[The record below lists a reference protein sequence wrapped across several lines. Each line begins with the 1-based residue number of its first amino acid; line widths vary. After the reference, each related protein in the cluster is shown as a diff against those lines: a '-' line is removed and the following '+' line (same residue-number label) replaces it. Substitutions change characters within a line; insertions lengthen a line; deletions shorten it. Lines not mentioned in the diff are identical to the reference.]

1 MMEKKLNISALL
13 ILMLIAFGCVPAKQ
27 LEDMSQQYNET
38 NQTNKSLASENDDLS
53 TKVAELEDNI
63 SALGRK
69 NQNLIDDTIRLA
81 QRNHR
86 LQHNYDA
93 TKKVNDDLLE
103 ELQGALSG
111 NNKET
116 QDLLKQLQSYQNDLQ
131 AREDALSSAE
141 AALLAKRT
149 ELEKAT
155 GELEQ
160 AQREIDARNK
170 RILEMEEM
178 LAQKDKLMSELRD
191 RVMMALEGYQGNGL
205 DVHMKD
211 GLLYVSLDEQ
221 LLFKSG
227 SWNVDPRGQDAI
239 KELGKVLA
247 QNDDIQITI
256 EGHTDNVPYNG
267 SGSLKDN
274 WDLSVKRA
282 TTIVKILLQNPN
294 IAPERITAA
303 GRGEFVPLDSENTT
317 EARQK
322 NRRTEIILMPNMKD
336 LMNALNGV
344 E

>member
-1 MMEKKLNISALL
+1 MKMKILGTLAFVVILL
-13 ILMLIAFGCVPAKQ
+13 ASCVPAK
-27 LEDMSQQYNET
+27 EFEEMSQQYNKT
-38 NQTNKSLASENDDLS
+38 NQANKELLSDNDDLS
-53 TKVAELEDNI
+53 TKVAEQGDDIAALKRAVQHLED
-63 SALGRK
+63 
-69 NQNLIDDTIRLA
+69 DTVRLA

-86 LQHNYDA
+86 LQHNYNT

-103 ELQGALSG
+103 QLQSALSG
-111 NNKET
+111 NNAET
-116 QDLLKQLQSYQNDLQ
+116 QDLLQQLQRYQNDLQ

-141 AALLAKRT
+141 AALLSKRS
-149 ELEKAT
+149 ELEKAIAK
-155 GELEQ
+155 LET
-160 AQREIDARNK
+160 AQREIEARNA

-178 LAQKDKLMSELRD
+178 LAQKDKLMRDLRD
-191 RVMMALEGYQGNGL
+191 RVMSALASYQGNGL
-205 DVHMKD
+205 NVHMKD

-227 SWNVDPRGQDAI
+227 SWAVDPRGQAAI

-247 QNDDIQITI
+247 DNKDIQITI

-267 SGSLKDN
+267 SGPLQDN

-282 TTIVKILLQNPN
+282 TSIVKILLEGSS
-294 IAPERITAA
+294 ISAERITAA
-303 GRGEFVPLDSENTT
+303 GRGEYIPLDKANTA

-344 E
+344 Q

>member
-1 MMEKKLNISALL
+1 MKMKILGTLAFVVILL
-13 ILMLIAFGCVPAKQ
+13 ASCVPAK
-27 LEDMSQQYNET
+27 EFEEMSQQYNKT
-38 NQTNKSLASENDDLS
+38 NQANKELLSDNDDLS
-53 TKVAELEDNI
+53 TKVAEQGDDIAALRRAVQHLED
-63 SALGRK
+63 
-69 NQNLIDDTIRLA
+69 DTVRLA

-86 LQHNYDA
+86 LQHNYNT

-103 ELQGALSG
+103 QLQSALSG
-111 NNKET
+111 NNAET
-116 QDLLKQLQSYQNDLQ
+116 QDLLQQLQRYQNDLQ

-141 AALLAKRT
+141 AALLSKRS
-149 ELEKAT
+149 ELEKAIAK
-155 GELEQ
+155 LET
-160 AQREIDARNK
+160 AQREIEARNA

-178 LAQKDKLMSELRD
+178 LAQKDKLMRDLRD
-191 RVMMALEGYQGNGL
+191 RVMSALASYQGNGL
-205 DVHMKD
+205 NVHMKD

-227 SWNVDPRGQDAI
+227 SWAVDPRGQAAI

-247 QNDDIQITI
+247 DNKDIQITI

-267 SGSLKDN
+267 SGPLQDN

-282 TTIVKILLQNPN
+282 TSIVKILLEGSS
-294 IAPERITAA
+294 ISAERITAA
-303 GRGEFVPLDSENTT
+303 GRGEYIPLDKANTA

-344 E
+344 Q

>member
-1 MMEKKLNISALL
+1 MMKKNILGVLTLAVIIVAS
-13 ILMLIAFGCVPAKQ
+13 CVPAKEF
-27 LEDMSQQYNET
+27 EDMSQQYNKT
-38 NQTNKSLASENDDLS
+38 TQTNKALASENADLN
-53 TKVAELEDNI
+53 TKVAEQDDDI
-63 SALGRK
+63 SALKRLV
-69 NQNLIDDTIRLA
+69 QHLEDDTVRLA

-86 LQHNYDA
+86 LQHNYNT

-103 ELQGALSG
+103 QLQSALSG
-111 NNKET
+111 NSAET
-116 QDLLKQLQSYQNDLQ
+116 QELLKQLQSYQNDLQ

-141 AALLAKRT
+141 AALLSKRS
-149 ELEKAT
+149 ELETAIA
-155 GELEQ
+155 ELER
-160 AQREIDARNK
+160 AQREIETRNA

-178 LAQKDKLMSELRD
+178 LAQKDKLMRDLRD
-191 RVMMALEGYQGNGL
+191 RVMSALESYQGNGL
-205 DVHMKD
+205 NVHMKD

-227 SWNVDPRGQDAI
+227 SWAVDPRGQAAI
-239 KELGKVLA
+239 KDLGKVLA
-247 QNDDIQITI
+247 DNKDIQITI

-267 SGSLKDN
+267 SGALKDN

-282 TTIVKILLQNPN
+282 TSIVKILLDNSS
-294 IAPERITAA
+294 ISADRITAA
-303 GRGEFVPLDSENTT
+303 GRGEFIPLETANTT